1 MTPGPLWDC
10 ENVLLTAHNADL
22 TEDYF
27 NLGWRV
33 FEDNLTK
40 FLAGESCLATEVDK
54 ASGY

>member
-27 NLGWRV
+27 DLGWRV